1 MTLVSDAIALT
12 YYTSSSFDNFLQ
24 KCCWESKLSN
34 GSFQPYLNSA
44 FALSEETRTPKT
56 ACSKQCTYNC
66 KVELRADYDASRVT
80 TKQLQAIDRPLKT
93 SDWCV
98 MKVRNS
104 IRLHALQSK
113 NTAQYSTDNIVLY
126 STDSVKIV
134 KWQSYYK
141 CGHWTLPPPCS
152 VVDYCI
158 LTELLVPSLQ
168 MTLITRL
175 PCLSH
180 EHIEVWQVDVQCC
193 WSCILRQPFS
203 THPENQLSE
212 TSLKVFYSLNFITH
226 QNTIL

>member
-93 SDWCV
+93 RDWCV

-113 NTAQYSTDNIVLY
+113 NTAQYTADNIALY
-126 STDSVKIV
+126 SPDNVKIV
-134 KWQSYYK
+134 KMAIILQM
-141 CGHWTLPPPCS
+141 WTLNPPSPVFSCR
-152 VVDYCI
+152 
-158 LTELLVPSLQ
+158 LL
-168 MTLITRL
+168 
-175 PCLSH
+175 H
-180 EHIEVWQVDVQCC
+180 
-193 WSCILRQPFS
+193 F
-203 THPENQLSE
+203 N
-212 TSLKVFYSLNFITH
+212 
-226 QNTIL
+226 